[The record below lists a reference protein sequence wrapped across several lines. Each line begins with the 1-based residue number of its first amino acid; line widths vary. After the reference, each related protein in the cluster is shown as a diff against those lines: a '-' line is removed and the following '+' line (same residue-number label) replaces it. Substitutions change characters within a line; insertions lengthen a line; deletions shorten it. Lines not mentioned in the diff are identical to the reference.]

1 MTTKYVRYQ
10 GGVIVKKKLLV
21 VAAIILGIAALA
33 FKLVEVA
40 VALVV
45 VWGCLI
51 WMIWKKKAELAE
63 KHLKRLK
70 ALLLGAGISFVVA
83 IVGVIMHN
91 ALYAMNEIEEH
102 TWFIVAIVALY
113 VFVGA
118 TIGSAVIFLKGRRKT
133 TQRNTEI
140 STI

>member
-1 MTTKYVRYQ
+1 M
-10 GGVIVKKKLLV
+10 KKKLLV
-21 VAAIILGIAALA
+21 GAAIILGIAALA

-51 WMIWKKKAELAE
+51 WMIWKKKVELDE

-91 ALYAMNEIEEH
+91 VLYAMNEVEEH
-102 TWFIVAIVALY
+102 TWFLVAIVALY
-113 VFVGA
+113 VFSA
-118 TIGSAVIFLKGRRKT
+118 AIIGGLIIFLKGRRKT
-133 TQRNTEI
+133 T
-140 STI
+140 

>member
-1 MTTKYVRYQ
+1 
-10 GGVIVKKKLLV
+10 VIVKKKLLV
-21 VAAIILGIAALA
+21 GAAIILGIAAAAFQIVSLA
-33 FKLVEVA
+33 I
-40 VALVV
+40 ALLV
-45 VWGCLI
+45 VWGYLT
-51 WMIWKKKAELAE
+51 WMIWKKKVKLAE

-102 TWFIVAIVALY
+102 AWFIVAIVALY

-118 TIGSAVIFLKGRRKT
+118 TIGGAVIFLKGRRKT

>member
-1 MTTKYVRYQ
+1 M
-10 GGVIVKKKLLV
+10 KKKLLV
-21 VAAIILGIAALA
+21 GAAIILGIAALV
-33 FKLVEVA
+33 FNVVTVA

-45 VWGCLI
+45 VWGYLI

-118 TIGSAVIFLKGRRKT
+118 TIGGAVIFLKGRRKT